1 MNKNQKIMLALAGAG
16 LMAACQA
23 QAQIGTYND
32 NDLLLNFRNSS
43 TDSGNDVEVDLGNIG
58 SFLTTVGA
66 GDTAVLDSGTG
77 YNTSTFTTQFTGA
90 SLISTVG
97 GAGQTDASEIGFSAA
112 AENLSGTATPSTG
125 LNTLWLTRQIT
136 SSQESTGGTAS
147 FQGSAA
153 AQNKTA
159 QDIADIGF
167 EASSSGTG
175 TALTGAGNAGVV
187 LDSDTLSYHTLAS
200 TTASPDIISYNGN
213 VTGTG
218 TSPIDAT
225 PSSGTVYE
233 ALWEVPVSGAGSDT
247 YEGFFTFNQNGEV
260 DFTEASA
267 VPEPSTYALLAA
279 TALLA
284 LVFRRQLRSLT
295 A

>member
-1 MNKNQKIMLALAGAG
+1 MNKKQTIMLAVASASLI
-16 LMAACQA
+16 AASQA
-23 QAQIGTYND
+23 QAQIATYND

-43 TDSGNDVEVDLGNIG
+43 ADSGSDVEVDLGNIG
-58 SFLTTVGA
+58 SFLTTVGS
-66 GDTAVLDSGTG
+66 GNTVVLDSGTG

-97 GAGQTDASEIGFSAA
+97 GSGQTDASEIGFSAG
-112 AENLSGTATPSTG
+112 AENLSGTASPSTG

-136 SSQESTGGTAS
+136 PSQESTGGTAS

-167 EASSSGTG
+167 EASSGGDGTV
-175 TALTGAGNAGVV
+175 LTGAANAGVV

-200 TTASPDIISYNGN
+200 TTASPDVISYNGS

-218 TSPIDAT
+218 TSPIEAT
-225 PSSGTVYE
+225 PSSGAVYE

-260 DFTEASA
+260 DFTEVSA

-279 TALLA
+279 TGLLA
-284 LVFRRQLRSLT
+284 LAFRRRLRSLT
-295 A
+295 S